1 MIKKNTYSK
10 KQAKELNFK
19 NIKLTTIQ
27 ELISESSILL
37 KKGFVNHIDPNLLIQ
52 SLRQFIKLVRK
63 IKYPSKR
70 NKEKFEIS
78 YRLKP
83 ILLYSE
89 NKYTRQLL
97 NLALQKFN
105 GLSGPKIESL
115 IEVGGVKQLIACTN
129 SEKRCGLVIF
139 IEKPTQT
146 NIDFCLTNRIYMLSM
161 FLTNSLDSLKGGY
174 KVPVAITSLKR
185 YFWLIALLELI

>member
-10 KQAKELNFK
+10 KQSNELDYQ
-19 NIKLTTIQ
+19 NIKLNNVQ

-37 KKGFVNHIDPNLLIQ
+37 KKNLVNHVDPNLLVQ

-63 IKYPSKR
+63 IKHLVEN
-70 NKEKFEIS
+70 NKERSDSVYKV
-78 YRLKP
+78 KP

-97 NLALQKFN
+97 SLAISKLNKH
-105 GLSGPKIESL
+105 SGSES
-115 IEVGGVKQLIACTN
+115 IVEVGGIKQLISCTKTR
-129 SEKRCGLVIF
+129 KRCALVIF

-146 NIDFCLTNRIYMLSM
+146 NLDFCINNRIYMMSM
-161 FLTNSLDSLKGGY
+161 FINDTLDSLKGNY
-174 KVPVAITSLKR
+174 EIPISVNTLKR
-185 YFWLIALLELI
+185 YFWLVTLLELI